1 MTHQDQ
7 PPFAVPAQF
16 AMPDFGHL
24 GAGHFARL
32 PDRLLAAESRE
43 RLQEPG
49 DDDVGQMLALQQVEP
64 PGVAKTGIGAQM
76 CDLGQ
81 LLRPG
86 EDASDEAQRQILHRQ
101 RLAPPARDPCKV
113 SLRMARRSVPT
124 ARLKMDIGGDGQPC
138 RSFSEGWRTAFQ
150 PRGVCWRADLRV
162 RRG

>member
-32 PDRLLAAESRE
+32 PDRILAAESRE

-113 SLRMARRSVPT
+113 SLRMPVAGVVDPGPT
-124 ARLKMDIGGDGQPC
+124 SPRPATTQALFLKSACPKSDETYAQT
-138 RSFSEGWRTAFQ
+138 RW
-150 PRGVCWRADLRV
+150 
-162 RRG
+162 